1 LILRVTQCGQLQD
14 QGPWRG
20 LVWWFLEE
28 FDQLSSS
35 DKDLSQVLK
44 NNLLHRLLKHTLK
57 FLNHLIY
64 VKIGVINLFVW
75 FLLILNNLYWLQSC
89 SRSLGGLLDRQ
100 SGRSVE
106 LHYLYEFR
114 LLNLA
119 ISVNI
124 QSYHAKFQICWCDL
138 FVR

>member
-1 LILRVTQCGQLQD
+1 MILRVTQCGQLQD

>member
-1 LILRVTQCGQLQD
+1 MILGVAQCGQLQD
-14 QGPWRG
+14 QRPWRG
-20 LVWWFLEE
+20 LVWWFLEQ

-44 NNLLHRLLKHTLK
+44 NNLLYRLLHHTLK
-57 FLNHLIY
+57 FLNHFIY

-75 FLLILNNLYWLQSC
+75 FWLILNHLYWLLSC

-100 SGRSVE
+100 SGRSVG

-119 ISVNI
+119 ISVYI

-138 FVR
+138 VVR